1 MAKRVPLKPRRSKRL
16 QKKKKRGTNSTGIHA
31 HRFILKKFVDSS
43 RSKRREIIRNAPPI
57 FFTIIRKISK
67 KAPTKRQK
75 IKHAVLSAKAIKDY
89 VLRNSS
95 SVASLI
101 KSVL

>member
-1 MAKRVPLKPRRSKRL
+1 MVKRVPLKPRRSKRL
-16 QKKKKRGTNSTGIHA
+16 QKKKKNTDSTGIRA

-43 RSKRREIIRNAPPI
+43 QLKRKEIIRNAPAV
-57 FFTIIRKISK
+57 FFTVIRKISK
-67 KAPTKRQK
+67 KSPTKRQK
-75 IKHAVLSAKAIKDY
+75 LKHAILSAKTIKDY

>member
-1 MAKRVPLKPRRSKRL
+1 MVKRVPLKPRRSKRL
-16 QKKKKRGTNSTGIHA
+16 QKKKRKTNSTGIHA

-43 RSKRREIIRNAPPI
+43 QSKRKEIIRNAPPV
-57 FFTIIRKISK
+57 FFTIIRKLSK
-67 KAPTKRQK
+67 KSPTKRQK
-75 IKHAVLSAKAIKDY
+75 IKHGILSAKAIKDY